1 MPLPLHTVG
10 PSEGSPHTHTING
23 RGGFA
28 GLCGFCTWFPLADE
42 ATSIIREHLYSFD
55 RLTNLK
61 RLYLGDKKSGQGPP
75 ARVQQLLS
83 TPILLQ
89 HNRDD
94 DTISVENGERM
105 RGILVQLGFECQ
117 WYDYGDGGHWFNE
130 PRGINDLV
138 CFLQKAIY
146 GRTKSLE
153 ISPIITSPAITGYNL
168 ILTNGGVPRGCVVL

>member
-28 GLCGFCTWFPLADE
+28 GLCEFCTWFPLADE

-61 RLYLGDKKSGQGPP
+61 RLYLGDEKSGQGPP